1 MTRHGLR
8 NGVMAVV
15 ATAALAAG
23 GSAIASAA
31 SSGTTPSTPTTPPSG
46 SHAPGGGN
54 HSSKNCP
61 NMGGDTSSYAAPG
74 STTAE

>member
-1 MTRHGLR
+1 MTRQGLR
-8 NGVMAVV
+8 NGAMALV

-31 SSGTTPSTPTTPPSG
+31 SSGTTPSTPTAPPSG

-61 NMGGDTSSYAAPG
+61 NMGGATSSYSAP
-74 STTAE
+74 SSATAE